1 MKSARTILAVMAA
14 AICGTAAV
22 LMNDPTPR
30 LLWNASPS
38 VPIGLYWVDV
48 GTMPRNGDLAAIMP
62 PPTVAGFLAERGY
75 LPLGLP
81 LIKEIAAVAGQVVCR
96 FGHTITVDGVTAA
109 TARSYDRS
117 GRPLPSWQG
126 CRTLGDDEFFILN
139 AARQDSLDG
148 RYFGP
153 FPADSIVGV
162 ATPFT
167 FRSGREREAT

>member
-1 MKSARTILAVMAA
+1 MKSARTTLAVMAA

-22 LMNDPTPR
+22 MMIDPTPR

-38 VPIGLYWVDV
+38 VAIGLYRVDV
-48 GTMPRNGDLAAIMP
+48 GTMPRSGDLAAIMP

-96 FGHTITVDGVTAA
+96 VGVTITVDGVTAA

-126 CRTLGDDEFFILN
+126 CRTLGDEEFFILN
-139 AARQDSLDG
+139 SVREDSLDG

-153 FPADSIVGV
+153 FHADNIIGV
-162 ATPFT
+162 ANPFT
-167 FRSGREREAT
+167 FKIGREKEAT